1 LARQYIID
9 KPLLWR
15 QVLRKEINQMIRTY
29 YLPLCLVIALFA
41 LASCGGAETGPL
53 SEIQHQIPKTLTV
66 TSAAFKEG
74 ATIPTR
80 YTCSG
85 EDISSAL
92 VWSGAPEN
100 TKAFALVFDDPDA
113 GSTAFTHWLV
123 ANIPTSEQSL
133 AENIPRDATLPDGTI
148 QGQNSSGKS
157 GYIGPCPPPGDAH
170 HYHFAIY
177 ALDATLS
184 LQPGFSKQQLA
195 SAMQGHTL
203 AWGEL
208 VGLFARS

>member
-1 LARQYIID
+1 MARRFRPSAGIVLTLLALLALGGCRGAQTSPLADIQRQ
-9 KPLLWR
+9 
-15 QVLRKEINQMIRTY
+15 
-29 YLPLCLVIALFA
+29 
-41 LASCGGAETGPL
+41 S
-53 SEIQHQIPKTLTV
+53 SKTLTV
-66 TSAAFKEG
+66 SSAAFKAN

-85 EDISSAL
+85 ADISPAL
-92 VWSGAPEN
+92 AWSGAPAN

-113 GSTAFTHWLV
+113 GNPTFTYWLL
-123 ANIPTSEQSL
+123 ANLPASAQSL
-133 AENIPRDATLPDGTI
+133 AENAPRDPTLPDGSI
-148 QGQNSSGKS
+148 QGQNGFGKV
-157 GYIGPCPPPGDAH
+157 GYGGPCPPPGAAH
-170 HYHFAIY
+170 HYHFAVY

-184 LQPGFSKQQLA
+184 LQPGYSQQQLA

>member
-1 LARQYIID
+1 MMRPFRLPVCLFLTLMALLA
-9 KPLLWR
+9 L
-15 QVLRKEINQMIRTY
+15 
-29 YLPLCLVIALFA
+29 
-41 LASCGGAETGPL
+41 GGCRGAQTGPL
-53 SEIQHQIPKTLTV
+53 VDIQRNASRTLTV
-66 TSAAFKEG
+66 SSAAFKAG

-85 EDISSAL
+85 EDISPAL
-92 VWSGAPEN
+92 AWSGAPAN
-100 TKAFALVFDDPDA
+100 TKAFALIFDDPDA
-113 GSTAFTHWLV
+113 GNSAFTHWLL
-123 ANIPTSEQSL
+123 ANIPATEQSL
-133 AENIPRDATLPDGTI
+133 PENAPHDGTLSNGAV
-148 QGQNSSGKS
+148 QGQNSAGKP
-157 GYIGPCPPPGDAH
+157 GYDGPCPPPGDAH

-177 ALDATLS
+177 ALDATPS

>member
-1 LARQYIID
+1 
-9 KPLLWR
+9 
-15 QVLRKEINQMIRTY
+15 MIRIF
-29 YLPLCLVIALFA
+29 YLRLCLLIMLFA
-41 LASCGGAETGPL
+41 LAGCGGAQTGPL
-53 SEIQHQIPKTLTV
+53 VDIQGQAAKTLTV
-66 TSAAFKEG
+66 SSATFKEG

-85 EDISSAL
+85 EDISPAL
-92 VWSGAPEN
+92 AWSGVPEN

-113 GSTAFTHWLV
+113 GNPAFTHWLL
-123 ANIPTSEQSL
+123 ANISASAQSL
-133 AENIPRDATLPDGTI
+133 TENTPRDGTLSNGAI
-148 QGQNSSGKS
+148 QGQNDFDKL
-157 GYIGPCPPPGDAH
+157 GYGGPCPPPGDAH

-177 ALDATLS
+177 ALGATLS
-184 LQPGFSKQQLA
+184 LQPGYSKQQLA